1 MYIDLVMV
9 DIRTN
14 NVYYWPKKGANML
27 AQNFVLDDKID
38 LSSPDSLRS
47 MAKLVTKLFDLWKLP
62 VSDQLNLLG
71 LSETSRSMLSRYR
84 KGNAIPNS
92 RDMIDRVGWL
102 LSIHKSLRLL
112 FPYNRE
118 FRQQWIKNRNRMME
132 NFRPIDIM
140 KEKGII
146 GIATVARHLEFL
158 RGQ

>member
-1 MYIDLVMV
+1 MFAPTYLSE
-9 DIRTN
+9 N
-14 NVYYWPKKGANML
+14 
-27 AQNFVLDDKID
+27 KID
-38 LSSPDSLRS
+38 LSAPESRKS
-47 MAKLVTKLFDLWKLP
+47 MAKLTTKLFDLWKLP

-71 LSETSRSMLSRYR
+71 LSATSRSMLSRYR
-84 KGNAIPNS
+84 KGIAIPNS
-92 RDMIDRVGWL
+92 RDMIERVGWL

-118 FRQQWIKNRNRMME
+118 FRQQWITHRNRMMD
-132 NFRPIDIM
+132 NLRPVDIM

>member
-1 MYIDLVMV
+1 
-9 DIRTN
+9 
-14 NVYYWPKKGANML
+14 ML
-27 AQNFVLDDKID
+27 AQQDISENKID
-38 LSSPDSLRS
+38 LSTPESRKS
-47 MAKLVTKLFDLWKLP
+47 MAVLATRLFDLWKLP

-92 RDMIDRVGWL
+92 RDMMERVGWL

-118 FRQQWIKNRNRMME
+118 FRQQWITNRNRMLD
-132 NFRPIDIM
+132 NLRPIDIM

>member
-1 MYIDLVMV
+1 
-9 DIRTN
+9 
-14 NVYYWPKKGANML
+14 ML
-27 AQNFVLDDKID
+27 AQTHLNENNID
-38 LSSPDSLRS
+38 LSAPESRKS
-47 MAKLVTKLFDLWKLP
+47 MAVLATRLFDLWKLP

-84 KGNAIPNS
+84 KGIAIPNS
-92 RDMIDRVGWL
+92 RDMIERVGWL

-118 FRQQWIKNRNRMME
+118 FRQQWITNRNRMMD
-132 NFRPIDIM
+132 NLRPIDIM

>member
-1 MYIDLVMV
+1 
-9 DIRTN
+9 
-14 NVYYWPKKGANML
+14 ML
-27 AQNFVLDDKID
+27 AQTHLNENNID
-38 LSSPDSLRS
+38 LSAPESRKS
-47 MAKLVTKLFDLWKLP
+47 MAVLATRLFDLWKLP

-84 KGNAIPNS
+84 KGIAIPNS
-92 RDMIDRVGWL
+92 RDMIERVGWL

-118 FRQQWIKNRNRMME
+118 FRQQWITNRNRMMD
-132 NFRPIDIM
+132 NLRLIDIM